1 MSALDG
7 RAPFVLDVRELGRRA
22 GAMLTLAIT
31 QPAPADL
38 HNPMI
43 GVPEGSDVA
52 MNLMAESVIEGVLI
66 TGTVEVTIAGS
77 CSRCLEPVTD
87 SLEVDIEELFRYA
100 DLDDGNEDDDNELPT
115 LDDDLI
121 NIEPTLR
128 DAVVLALPLAPVC
141 SEECQGLCPDCGI
154 RLADEPGHQHE
165 QLDPR
170 WAALTGLLTETNSGE
185 SREEDV
191 KD

>member
-66 TGTVEVTIAGS
+66 TARLASEQNREVFAAVSYTHLDVYKRQDVLHAVVEVA
-77 CSRCLEPVTD
+77 E
-87 SLEVDIEELFRYA
+87 
-100 DLDDGNEDDDNELPT
+100 
-115 LDDDLI
+115 
-121 NIEPTLR
+121 
-128 DAVVLALPLAPVC
+128 
-141 SEECQGLCPDCGI
+141 
-154 RLADEPGHQHE
+154 
-165 QLDPR
+165 
-170 WAALTGLLTETNSGE
+170 
-185 SREEDV
+185 
-191 KD
+191 